1 VSGFWIFSLK
11 GRDGAPA
18 PAPLRAFGLIAVVYG
33 VLLLIGAAS
42 GSHDPL
48 QPLNNLRAG
57 GGSAVKHEGVTFERI
72 KTVQDLESAVAA
84 ASAAGKPVLL
94 DFYADWCVSCKEME
108 AFTFSDPKVQAALA
122 GMTLLQVDV
131 TANSPADREL
141 LKRFRLFGPPGII
154 FFDASGREIPG
165 LRVIGFQGADRFL
178 ETLALAQKF

>member
-1 VSGFWIFSLK
+1 M
-11 GRDGAPA
+11 
-18 PAPLRAFGLIAVVYG
+18 
-33 VLLLIGAAS
+33 
-42 GSHDPL
+42 
-48 QPLNNLRAG
+48 
-57 GGSAVKHEGVTFERI
+57 
-72 KTVQDLESAVAA
+72 
-84 ASAAGKPVLL
+84 L

-131 TANSPADREL
+131 TTNSPADREL
-141 LKRFRLFGPPGII
+141 LKRFRLFGPPGIV